1 MQALLAPLKELAEF
15 EQMKESIRRSKGP
28 ISVSGCVDSQKL
40 HMIYGLSEGVKCK
53 VIITYSDIKAK
64 ELYEEYK
71 FYDRNVMLYPAKD
84 LIFFQADIHGNQLTR
99 ERIRLLRRLC
109 EGKPVTIVTTFA
121 ALMTP
126 QVMWDRRKDLVEVSR
141 GGVLEE
147 QKLAEKL
154 VTLGYERTYQVE
166 SPGQFSVRGGIVDV
180 FDLTEENPYRI
191 ELWGDEVDSIRS
203 FDILSQ
209 RSIENLE
216 SITVF
221 PATEFVLEEEEI
233 RRGLKRLREE
243 ATAREKLFREEHRS
257 EEAHRISTQVKELE
271 EQLTELHAGA
281 GLEGYIRYFYQDT
294 VTLPEILMQSEQT
307 GTPVFYLDE
316 PARIREQAE
325 AVELEF
331 RESMEQRAV
340 KGYVLPG
347 QMDLLYSC
355 EQVSAR
361 LLKAPVVSVSTME
374 GKNPIVTPLQKFDA
388 GSRGVTSYN
397 NSFESLVKDLQ
408 QYKKKGYRVL
418 LLSGSRTRARR
429 LAEDLR
435 DNGLSAVYT
444 EDPFREVL
452 EGEVLTY
459 YGYVN
464 KGFEY
469 PMLKFVV
476 ICESDIFGAEKKKK
490 KKKKLYQGQKI
501 RDFNELNVGD
511 YVVHESHGLGIYQGI
526 EKVEMGGV
534 IKDYIKIQ
542 YRDGG
547 NLYVLATGL
556 DVIQKYASA
565 DARAPKLNKLG
576 TKEWEKTKTR
586 VRTAVSEVAKDLVE
600 LYAKRQETEGYQYGK
615 DTVWQREFEEM
626 FPFEETEDQLTAIA
640 DTKADME
647 SRKIMDRLICG
658 DVGYGKTEIAIR
670 AAFKAIQEGKQV
682 VYLVPTTILAQQ
694 HFNTFIQRMKDFPVR
709 VDLMSRFRT
718 PTQLKKTV
726 ADLQKGFVDIVIG
739 THRVLSDDVKFKDLG
754 LLIIDEEQRFGVAH
768 KEKIKKLKENIDVL
782 TLTATP
788 IPRTLHMSLIGIRD
802 MSVLEEAPG
811 DRLPIQTYVMEYNE
825 EMVREAIVREL
836 ARNGQVYYVYN
847 RVNNIA
853 DVAAGIEKLVPEA
866 NVAFA
871 HGQMKEHELESIMYD
886 FINGEIDV
894 LVSTTIIETGLDI
907 SNVNTMIIHD
917 SDNMGLSQLYQL
929 RGRVGRS
936 NRTAYAFLMYKRDK
950 MLKEVAEKRL
960 AAIKEF
966 TELGSGF
973 KIAMRDL
980 EIRGAGNLLG
990 VRQHGHMEAVGY
1002 DMYCKMLNEAVK
1014 KQKGIPSVMD
1024 FATVVDLDVDAFIPP
1039 TYIVNEVQKLDIYKR
1054 IAGIENEK
1062 ERDDMK
1068 DELLDRFGEIP
1079 ESVDNLLRIALIR
1092 VAAHSLFLTEVK
1104 GKNERIT
1111 LTFRP
1116 DAGIDPAGI
1125 PALIRKYGD
1134 KLKFTAYGNPFFTY
1148 RYKKT
1153 GLVEKDAQL
1162 LLDLTEE
1169 LLGEMKK
1176 TLRVL
1181 GDESAVKGAIV
1192 RTEETESVQ
1201 GESGKR

>member
-1 MQALLAPLKELAEF
+1 MQALLAPLQELAEF
-15 EQMKESIRRSKGP
+15 SEIKEAIRKQRGP
-28 ISVSGCVDSQKL
+28 VSVSGCVDSQKL
-40 HMIYGLSEGVKCK
+40 HMIYGLSDGLKCK
-53 VIITYSDIKAK
+53 VIVTYSDLRAR
-64 ELYEEYK
+64 ELYEEYL
-71 FYDRNVMLYPAKD
+71 FYDRNAMLYPAKD

-99 ERIRLLRRLC
+99 ERVRLLKRLS

-126 QVMWDRRKDLVEVSR
+126 QVMWNPQKDLIRVEK

-147 QKLAEKL
+147 NVLAGRL
-154 VTLGYERTYQVE
+154 VALGYEKTYQVE
-166 SPGQFSVRGGIVDV
+166 NPGQFSIRGGIVDI

-191 ELWGDEVDSIRS
+191 ELWGDEVESIRS
-203 FDILSQ
+203 FDVLSQ
-209 RSIENLE
+209 RSIENLNGVT
-216 SITVF
+216 IY
-221 PATEFVLEEEEI
+221 PATEFVLEEEQIKE
-233 RRGLKRLREE
+233 GLRSLEKE
-243 ATAREKLFREEHRS
+243 ASAQEKLFREKHQP
-257 EEAHRISTQVKELE
+257 EEAHRIATQVKELK
-271 EQLTELHAGA
+271 EQLTEFHMLAN
-281 GLEGYIRYFYQDT
+281 LDGYVRYFYEDT
-294 VTLPEILMQSEQT
+294 VSLPQILLQMDAHAGRLAFFLE
-307 GTPVFYLDE
+307 E
-316 PARIREQAE
+316 PARIREQAD
-325 AVELEF
+325 AIELEF
-331 RESMEQRAV
+331 RESMAQRAQ
-340 KGYVLPG
+340 KGYILPG
-347 QMDLLYSC
+347 QMKLLYSC
-355 EQVSAR
+355 EQVMAGILR
-361 LLKAPVVSVSTME
+361 GPVVALATIE
-374 GKNPIVTPLQKFDA
+374 GKNPLFTAVGQYDIA
-388 GSRGVTSYN
+388 ARGIASYN
-397 NSFESLVKDLQ
+397 NSFEMLVKDLAR
-408 QYKKKGYRVL
+408 YKSKGYRVL
-418 LLSGSRTRARR
+418 LLSGSRTRAKR

-444 EDPFREVL
+444 EDPFREVIA
-452 EGEVLTY
+452 GEVLTY
-459 YGYVN
+459 YGHVN

-476 ICESDIFGAEKKKK
+476 ICETDIFGAEKKKK
-490 KKKKLYQGQKI
+490 KKKRLYQGQKI
-501 RDFNELNVGD
+501 QNFDELSIGD

-534 IKDYIKIQ
+534 VKDYIKLQ

-556 DVIQKYASA
+556 DVIQKYAAA
-565 DARAPKLNKLG
+565 DAKAPKLNKLG
-576 TKEWEKTKTR
+576 SKEWEKTKTK
-586 VRTAVSEVAKDLVE
+586 VRSAVNEVAKDLVE
-600 LYAKRQETEGYQYGK
+600 LYAKRQQTEGFVYGK
-615 DTVWQREFEEM
+615 DTVWQKEFEEM
-626 FPFEETEDQLTAIA
+626 FPFEETEDQLAAIA

-647 SRKIMDRLICG
+647 STRIMDRLICG

-670 AAFKAIQEGKQV
+670 AAFKAVQEGKQV

-694 HFNTFIQRMKDFPVR
+694 HYTTFVQRMKEFPVR
-709 VDLMSRFRT
+709 VDLMSRFRSSSQQKKT
-718 PTQLKKTV
+718 ITDLKKG
-726 ADLQKGFVDIVIG
+726 LVDIVIG
-739 THRVLSDDVKFKDLG
+739 THRVLSEDVQFKDLG

-768 KEKIKKLKENIDVL
+768 KEKIKKLKENVDVL

-802 MSVLEEAPG
+802 MSVLEEAPNE
-811 DRLPIQTYVMEYNE
+811 RVPIQTYVMEYNE
-825 EMVREAIVREL
+825 EMVREAIVREM

-853 DVAAGIEKLVPEA
+853 DVAAGIAKLVPEA
-866 NVAFA
+866 VVAYA
-871 HGQMKEHELESIMYD
+871 HGQMKEHELEQIMYD

-917 SDNMGLSQLYQL
+917 SDHLGLSQLYQL

-1002 DMYCKMLNEAVK
+1002 DMYCRMLNEAVRNL
-1014 KQKGIPSVMD
+1014 KGSTAAPD

-1039 TYIVNEVQKLDIYKR
+1039 AYIVNESQKLDIYKR

-1068 DELLDRFGEIP
+1068 DELLDRFGDIP
-1079 ESVDNLLRIALIR
+1079 DSVDNLLRIALIR
-1092 VAAHSLFLTEVK
+1092 VSAHKLYLTEVK
-1104 GKNERIT
+1104 GKNERLT

-1116 DAGIDPAGI
+1116 DAQVDPLGI
-1125 PALIRKYGD
+1125 PPLLKKYGD
-1134 KLKFTAYGNPFFTY
+1134 SLKFTAYGNPFFTY
-1148 RYKKT
+1148 RYKKS
-1153 GLVEKDAQL
+1153 GLAQKDAAML
-1162 LLDLTEE
+1162 LTLTED
-1169 LLGEMKK
+1169 LLREMNKV
-1176 TLRVL
+1176 LRL
-1181 GDESAVKGAIV
+1181 PE
-1192 RTEETESVQ
+1192 
-1201 GESGKR
+1201 